1 VAFDRTVDKPAAGR
15 AARPPRSEAS
25 FWHDLDQFWGELV
38 RCHNDVPALLRV
50 IAERVIRSVGD
61 GCVITQVTD
70 DGMSLHA
77 VAVEHRDPVVAS
89 AMEAVLA
96 GADTAIGEGIAGSV
110 AADRRSVVLNELPV
124 ETVTATTPAQFLPF
138 VRDHPM
144 RALLVVPLL
153 ASGELVGTLG
163 AVRTR
168 SADPY
173 TPADLRLLE
182 ALGERAALA
191 MADAVT
197 NPRAIGASDY
207 QAIYLHNL
215 DGVMVTTPD
224 GHVLAANPAAC
235 ELLRLTEREIVNRGR
250 ELLVVAEDDRLERAL
265 AERAAV
271 GHARA
276 ELLMRRG
283 DGSLFWADVSSRIFT
298 TTDERVRAVV
308 IFRDISDQVAAREAA
323 LARFA
328 ELEEAADRDP
338 LTGLYNRRGF
348 SVAARHAL
356 AGADR
361 DELVAQVLYFDLVG
375 LKRLNDEAGHAAGD
389 AALRAVAG
397 AMVRA
402 TREVDVLCR
411 LGGDE
416 FAGLLVGTP
425 TDEVERVFDRIRAE
439 LAADPGAP
447 ARVEISTGRV
457 ERHPHDEESLA
468 DLLDAVDR
476 AMYQQRLL
484 RRLQGDG

>member
-1 VAFDRTVDKPAAGR
+1 MAFDRTVEEPATGR
-15 AARPPRSEAS
+15 AAQSPRSEAS

-38 RCHNDVPALLRV
+38 RCHNDVPALLGV
-50 IAERVIRSVGD
+50 IAARVMRSVGD

-70 DGMSLHA
+70 DGTSLHA
-77 VAVEHRDPVVAS
+77 IAVEHRDPAVAT
-89 AMEAVLA
+89 AMQAVLA

-110 AADRRSVVLNELPV
+110 AADRRPVVLNDLPI
-124 ETVTATTPAQFLPF
+124 ETVTATTPPQFLPF

-144 RALLVVPLL
+144 RALVVVPLL

-163 AVRTR
+163 AVRTH
-168 SADPY
+168 SGDPY

-250 ELLVVAEDDRLERAL
+250 DLLVVAEDDRLERAL

-298 TTDERVRAVV
+298 TTDERVRAIV
-308 IFRDISDQVAAREAA
+308 IFRDISDQLAAREAA

-348 SVAARHAL
+348 AVAARHAL

-361 DELVAQVLYFDLVG
+361 DDLVTQVLFFDLVG
-375 LKRLNDEAGHAAGD
+375 LKQLNDHAGHAAGD
-389 AALRAVAG
+389 AALQAVAR
-397 AMVRA
+397 AMVSA
-402 TREVDVLCR
+402 TRAVDVLGR

-416 FAGLLVGTP
+416 FAGLLVGSP
-425 TDEVERVFDRIRAE
+425 GEEVERVVDRIRAD
-439 LAADPGAP
+439 LAADPAAP
-447 ARVEISTGRV
+447 PRIEISTGRV
-457 ERHPHDEESLA
+457 ERHPHDEATLTE
-468 DLLDAVDR
+468 LLDAADR

-484 RRLQGDG
+484 RRLQDDA